1 MPDTQPI
8 RKRRTLSVDTIV
20 QSRRELGLFDTATQE
35 EIDNTY
41 HRLAAQFH
49 PDRCPDAQKADC
61 ARRFQQISAAH
72 QLLLDVLRRYRYSLR
87 PDDVRRDQ
95 EDAELKHL
103 RQFGQGLWSGDDPLP
118 PKMTHGTPLRGE
130 MRVTAEN
137 VAWAREVLGL
147 GESITAQQLTRR
159 YRQLAVRHHPD
170 RHNTEDRSR
179 ASREFDHI
187 ERAYRLLTTL
197 LDNYSYSFRPDDLRR
212 DQKHILTGRQN

>member
-20 QSRRELGLFDTATQE
+20 QSRRDLGLFDTATQE
-35 EIDNTY
+35 EIENTY

-49 PDRCPDAQKADC
+49 PDRCPDAQKAEC

-72 QLLLDVLRRYRYSLR
+72 QLLVDVLRRYRYSLR

-103 RQFGQGLWSGDDPLP
+103 RQFGQGLWSGDEPLP

-137 VAWAREVLGL
+137 VAWARGVLGL

-159 YRQLAVRHHPD
+159 YRRLAVRHHPD
-170 RHNTEDRSR
+170 RRNAEDRRR

-197 LDNYSYSFRPDDLRR
+197 LDNYSYSLRPDDLRR
-212 DQKHILTGRQN
+212 DQGHILTGRQN

>member
-8 RKRRTLSVDTIV
+8 RKRRTLSVDTVV
-20 QSRRELGLFDTATQE
+20 QSRRELGLFDTATRE
-35 EIDNTY
+35 EIENAY

-61 ARRFQQISAAH
+61 ARRFQQIAAAH
-72 QLLLDVLRRYRYSLR
+72 QLLLDVLHRYHYSLR
-87 PDDVRRDQ
+87 PDDIRRDQ

-103 RQFGQGLWSGDDPLP
+103 RQFGQGLWSGDEPLP
-118 PKMTHGTPLRGE
+118 SRLTHGTPLRGE

-147 GESITAQQLTRR
+147 DELITAQQLTRR
-159 YRQLAVRHHPD
+159 YRRLAIRHHPD
-170 RHNTEDRSR
+170 RCNAEDRQR
-179 ASREFDHI
+179 ASRKFDHI

-197 LDNYSYSFRPDDLRR
+197 LDNYLYSFRPDDLRR
-212 DQKHILTGRQN
+212 DQGDILSGEQS